1 MSRISVIAVL
11 VTVMRVGNSPVR
23 INGVRVG
30 VVAGRHRLVA
40 VLFTARA
47 MGYPRPR
54 RLHGQHGQQKQE
66 DESLHGRGL

>member
-1 MSRISVIAVL
+1 
-11 VTVMRVGNSPVR
+11 
-23 INGVRVG
+23 
-30 VVAGRHRLVA
+30 
-40 VLFTARA
+40 